1 MSIVS
6 SASITHYREEGYCLI
21 PNLIPQTSIEAARQR
36 ASEIGQQLAPWPSRH
51 FQVLDP
57 ERYLSESDTP
67 LPAGIQQPASQEAV
81 FADVADHANLS
92 EAMAALLGGE
102 VERFTDQIGIKHGRI
117 NEAQGGAA
125 TITKIPTTGKLHPS

>member
-67 LPAGIQQPASQEAV
+67 LPAGIQQPASQEA
-81 FADVADHANLS
+81 
-92 EAMAALLGGE
+92 ALPMS
-102 VERFTDQIGIKHGRI
+102 
-117 NEAQGGAA
+117 
-125 TITKIPTTGKLHPS
+125 PTTPTCRRPWQPQAEVKSSVLLIRLV